1 MKANH
6 PRISY
11 NIQED
16 ERKEF
21 PRRCLILDLDL
32 EFVLI
37 YPRSQCNRAGLEF
50 GRFRAKALAPKEV
63 VYLPLQDKLGRFGR
77 LGIRRIDR

>member
-50 GRFRAKALAPKEV
+50 GRFRAKAENLLAILKSKRAV
-63 VYLPLQDKLGRFGR
+63 SFVRV
-77 LGIRRIDR
+77 